1 MQGFNLIFD
10 FNDGSIRWSSLN
22 YGLAIIFTSWIPL
35 IVVML
40 HIGFSRET
48 NIFKYCRHLP
58 GIIGLAVSVIIFPV
72 IPTLMYALL
81 MLTSRQSA
89 KDRRRYKKLERQ
101 AHEIKSICGSIEAPM
116 QLGIQKQKRKK
127 NISASIWFIVEQY

>member
-1 MQGFNLIFD
+1 M
-10 FNDGSIRWSSLN
+10 N

-35 IVVML
+35 IVVIL

-58 GIIGLAVSVIIFPV
+58 GIIGLALSVIIFPV
-72 IPTLMYALL
+72 IPTMMYALL

-101 AHEIKSICGSIEAPM
+101 AHEIKSICGSIEAPI
-116 QLGIQKQKRKK
+116 QLGMGTIHLCTS
-127 NISASIWFIVEQY
+127 ISKTESFVYQLDPLVLF